1 MNNLKSTIKS
11 QFQTLIFFYGFL
23 RNKMVIA
30 FVVCLLVSIL
40 DGLGLSMFLPLLQV
54 VGSGGEVDAAGMG
67 NLRFLIDGMESMGIE
82 LTVGFVLLFMLLFF
96 LFKGITFYL
105 SLVYFAVMQEAFVR
119 GIRVKLLTALNEMD
133 FKSFITSDAG
143 RIQNTMS
150 GEVDSVARAFNSYF
164 GIIQQGAMVAVYMA
178 FAFFVDTQFA
188 VLVTIGGAVTNFLYK
203 FIYNRTKNASVKL
216 TVSNSSYQGLLIQ
229 HVSNFKYLKA
239 TGRVREYGS
248 RLIEQIRNIEK
259 SRKRI
264 GLLSSIGHAAREPLL
279 VAVISCVI
287 LIQTHFYGAAMG
299 TILISLL
306 FFYRALTALV
316 SMQVHKNA
324 FMAVS
329 GSLENMQDF
338 QREINSHKENNGQ
351 VVFTTFKSSIEISQ
365 LDFYYGNTKI
375 LDDINLK
382 ILKNQT
388 VAFVGESGSG
398 KTTLVNIIAG
408 LLTDENNSLVVDGI
422 SIGDINRETY
432 QQRIGYITQDPVIFN
447 DTIFNNV
454 TFWDDPTPENLQRFE
469 AVMSQAS
476 VDNFMSGLPLGS
488 KTQLGSNG
496 INLSGGQKQ
505 RISIARELY
514 KDIDILIMDEATS
527 ALDSETE
534 LTIQQSIDALQGKYT
549 ILIVAHRLSTI
560 KNVDRIIYMN
570 NGKIESEGCFAELVD
585 KHPQFKKIVS
595 LQII

>member
-1 MNNLKSTIKS
+1 MNNLKKALRN
-11 QFQTLIFFYGFL
+11 QFQTFSFFYGYL
-23 RNKMVIA
+23 GNKIIIA

-54 VGSGGEVDAAGMG
+54 VDNGGEVDPAGMG
-67 NLRFLIDGMESMGIE
+67 KLRFLIDAMESMGVD
-82 LTVGFVLLFMLLFF
+82 LSVGFVLLFMLIFF
-96 LFKGITFYL
+96 LFKGVTFYM
-105 SLVYFAVMQEAFVR
+105 SLVYFAIMQESFVR
-119 GIRVKLLTALNEMD
+119 GIRIKLLSALNEMD

-150 GEVDSVARAFNSYF
+150 GEVDSVSRAFNSYF
-164 GIIQQGAMVAVYMA
+164 GIIQQGAMVGVYMV
-178 FAFFVDTQFA
+178 FAFFVDIQFA

-203 FIYNRTKNASVKL
+203 FIYNRTKKASIKL
-216 TVSNSSYQGLLIQ
+216 TASNSSYQGLLIQ
-229 HVSNFKYLKA
+229 HVGNFKYLKA
-239 TGRVREYGS
+239 TGRVGEYGR
-248 RLIEQIRNIEK
+248 RLTNQIKDIEK

-264 GLLSSIGHAAREPLL
+264 GLLSSIGQAAREPLL
-279 VAVISCVI
+279 VAVIACVI
-287 LIQTHFYGAAMG
+287 LIQTHLFGAAMG

-338 QREINSHKENNGQ
+338 QRQISSSKEKDGHIVFDSFRDSIKISHLN
-351 VVFTTFKSSIEISQ
+351 
-365 LDFYYGNTKI
+365 FYYGQSKI
-375 LDDINLK
+375 LDNINLE

-408 LLTDENNSLVVDGI
+408 LLTDDKNNLRIDGI
-422 SIGDINRETY
+422 PIGEIKRESY
-432 QQRIGYITQDPVIFN
+432 QRRIGYITQDPVVFN
-447 DTIFNNV
+447 DTLFNNV
-454 TFWDDPTPENLQRFE
+454 TFWAERTPENVSKFQY
-469 AVMSQAS
+469 VISQAS
-476 VDNFMSGLPLGS
+476 LDELLNSLPYGMDTLLGN
-488 KTQLGSNG
+488 NG

-505 RISIARELY
+505 RVSIARELY

-534 LTIQQSIDALQGKYT
+534 LAIQQSIDALQGKYT

-560 KNVDRIIYMN
+560 RNVDRIIYMN
-570 NGKIESEGCFAELVD
+570 KGQIESEGCFAELVD
-585 KHPQFKKIVS
+585 KHPRFKKIVS
-595 LQII
+595 LQAI